1 MKIRYFVDSNNRLV
15 ISRNGKNIA
24 LAGFFEVDKF
34 NRLIYWLNEPVSWR
48 KQYGF
53 GEKIVFVG
61 KWSLNQNYDLE
72 FLLEVNSKSQAK
84 DVLRIRGEIISA
96 EANRLVFELKTSQ
109 ENGLMKFHLLKLN
122 GVWQADEYNQLS
134 FVITKK
140 GLPDIFTLEGIWRL
154 NKNQQIIYTW
164 EKTELKRRT
173 KVISKLEFSGY
184 WQIFEASKLTYIIS
198 SATNSR
204 FDFKAQ
210 LESSNLY
217 PKAGVIKYRLG
228 IGVKQAKRI
237 EPKIISL
244 YGVWKFSRNLSL
256 NFEME
261 YAKGEV
267 HSLQFGAEVNFSK
280 SNQIVFNLLA
290 KDGRNLGASVV
301 FTHRFLK
308 SLDAELLVRLKK
320 LTNDSG
326 VDVGVRIPF

>member
-15 ISRNGKNIA
+15 TSRNGKNIS
-24 LAGFFEVDKF
+24 LAGFFEIDKS
-34 NRLIYWLNEPVSWR
+34 NRLIYWLNEPARWR

-53 GEKIVFVG
+53 GEKIIFTG
-61 KWSLNQNYDLE
+61 NWKLNQDYDLE
-72 FLLEVNSKSQAK
+72 LRMEDNSQDA
-84 DVLRIRGEIISA
+84 LRIRGEIISA
-96 EANRLVFELKTSQ
+96 EAQRLVFELKTSD
-109 ENGLMKFHLLKLN
+109 ENGLTKFRLLKLS
-122 GVWQADEYNQLS
+122 GTWQADEYNQLS
-134 FVITKK
+134 FVVTKK
-140 GLPDIFTLEGIWRL
+140 SLPDILTLEGSWLL
-154 NKNQQIIYTW
+154 NKNQHIVYTW
-164 EKTELKRRT
+164 EKTELKRRI
-173 KVISKLEFSGY
+173 KAVSRLEFSGY
-184 WQIFEASKLTYIIS
+184 WQIFEVNKLTYIIS

-244 YGVWKFSRNLSL
+244 YGVWKFSRNLAL

-261 YAKGEV
+261 YANNQV

-280 SNQIVFNLLA
+280 SNRIALNLLA
-290 KDGRNLGASVV
+290 KDGQNLGASVI

-308 SLDAELLVRLKK
+308 SLDAELLVWLKK